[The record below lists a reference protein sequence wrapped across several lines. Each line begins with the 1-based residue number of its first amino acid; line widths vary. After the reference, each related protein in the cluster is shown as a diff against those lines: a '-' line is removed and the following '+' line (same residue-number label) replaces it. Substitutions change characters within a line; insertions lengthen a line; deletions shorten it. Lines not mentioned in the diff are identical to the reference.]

1 MVSNTNTAN
10 EILGNFE
17 TFLDFNATGSRKND
31 SVATDTYKN
40 LNLKQV
46 TLFKGSQSSQMRNL
60 SKFSPNNYSV
70 ENPVIFE
77 KTEGDSSRV
86 VAGENTHRQA
96 NKISEMILQNN
107 NTDSRGKI
115 LI

>member
-1 MVSNTNTAN
+1 
-10 EILGNFE
+10 
-17 TFLDFNATGSRKND
+17 
-31 SVATDTYKN
+31 
-40 LNLKQV
+40 
-46 TLFKGSQSSQMRNL
+46 MRNL
-60 SKFSPNNYSV
+60 SKFSPNNYSA

-77 KTEGDSSRV
+77 KAEGDSSRV

-115 LI
+115 LIQGGTGSVVTQSASGSLNPHNHILNQKIGEAGTSLLSQGA